1 MRSSPQYVPA
11 PNDQVIGQVTKGGVE
26 SYSVSLF
33 SAHNGTL
40 PALAFEGATRRN
52 RPNLAVGDLVYAR
65 VAAVESWMEPELSC
79 IDATTGRAE
88 GLGELKADA
97 EHGYAMLWPVSL
109 ALARSMHRPKHQL
122 LPRIAAHFP
131 FEAAVGLNG
140 LVWTRTGTAQQ
151 GVALGQLLAAAD
163 RAAVQRDEAE
173 MALDEA
179 DADADAR
186 SLNTR
191 LDHRGELPQEAIAR
205 IVRQFT

>member
-1 MRSSPQYVPA
+1 
-11 PNDQVIGQVTKGGVE
+11 
-26 SYSVSLF
+26 
-33 SAHNGTL
+33 
-40 PALAFEGATRRN
+40 
-52 RPNLAVGDLVYAR
+52 
-65 VAAVESWMEPELSC
+65 
-79 IDATTGRAE
+79 
-88 GLGELKADA
+88 
-97 EHGYAMLWPVSL
+97 
-109 ALARSMHRPKHQL
+109 MHRPKHQL